1 MASRR
6 WGRQRK
12 ACGPPACPAAPK
24 HSSTGRRSTGGPQP
38 EFSLEF
44 RTGGVAGPRGLGVVR
59 TLDFLRVL
67 IGCFSILSKYLAQH
81 LWNPSPHCF
90 PRETPSCPRSGPQ
103 APTALAPGL
112 TLQLPPPTAG
122 GGVSQTVCRGP
133 LPLTPTRPRSLQP
146 WPSYVVASR
155 HHGSSYGTA
164 RRENAHGGGRD
175 QRWWFSIPEIH
186 LGVGAPSKGEKAVL
200 VSQSQECGRQALRGA
215 GAPCAQR
222 ALGTAA

>member
-1 MASRR
+1 MLLYSIQVLSSAPLESVTSLFPAGNPQLSPFWPSSPHRP
-6 WGRQRK
+6 
-12 ACGPPACPAAPK
+12 GPGPHPAA
-24 HSSTGRRSTGGPQP
+24 
-38 EFSLEF
+38 
-44 RTGGVAGPRGLGVVR
+44 A
-59 TLDFLRVL
+59 
-67 IGCFSILSKYLAQH
+67 
-81 LWNPSPHCF
+81 
-90 PRETPSCPRSGPQ
+90 
-103 APTALAPGL
+103 
-112 TLQLPPPTAG
+112 PPTAG

>member
-112 TLQLPPPTAG
+112 TLQLPPP
-122 GGVSQTVCRGP
+122 
-133 LPLTPTRPRSLQP
+133 QP
-146 WPSYVVASR
+146 
-155 HHGSSYGTA
+155 
-164 RRENAHGGGRD
+164 GGRGFPD
-175 QRWWFSIPEIH
+175 SVPGTPPADAHAAALPAALAFLR
-186 LGVGAPSKGEKAVL
+186 
-200 VSQSQECGRQALRGA
+200 CRQQTPRLQLWHGTQGKCAWRG
-215 GAPCAQR
+215 
-222 ALGTAA
+222 T